1 MRFSACW
8 LESLNTFT
16 FEHVFAGEGQWDRGT
31 NVSREVLA
39 RVSPMPQNRVP
50 KDSGHAPSLR
60 SPACPH

>member
-31 NVSREVLA
+31 NVSRGGACTCESHAPEQSPQRLLA
-39 RVSPMPQNRVP
+39 RAFPQ
-50 KDSGHAPSLR
+50 
-60 SPACPH
+60 